1 MARKSL
7 YDKNLVIDLYIKG
20 LTIDEIAKKFSVNR
34 ETIRKCIQR
43 NAPDEIH
50 NRRNTLLQKIFLQ
63 YKNGDSFNKI
73 SSSLGMNIST
83 IKSIVYKH
91 IPEEVEKRRLER
103 KQPKRLYFL
112 SSEDIKILWERK
124 RHMMYDNETMGTATF
139 IKWNRQS
146 YISARNGSL
155 KFDKARGVAT
165 YGTPTSYRCKI

>member
-20 LTIDEIAKKFSVNR
+20 LTIDEIARKFSVNR
-34 ETIRKCIQR
+34 ETIRKCIYR
-43 NAPDEIH
+43 NAPSEIH
-50 NRRNTLLQKIFLQ
+50 NRRNTLLQKIFSQ
-63 YKNGDSFNKI
+63 YKNGDSFKEI
-73 SSSLGMNIST
+73 SSSLGINIST

-112 SSEDIKILWERK
+112 SSKDIKILWEKK
-124 RHMMYDNETMGTATF
+124 RNMIYDNETMGTSAF

-146 YISARNGSL
+146 YISTKNGSL
-155 KFDKARGVAT
+155 KFDKLRGSPT
-165 YGTPTSYRCKI
+165 YGTPTSYKV